1 MPYTI
6 DSYDGTTFTFNIS
19 DGTVDSTNTSLKLLG
34 QNYRGYGEI
43 VAEDFVHL
51 LENFSKTTA
60 PSNPIHG
67 QIWYDKST
75 GSGAANKGYKLK
87 FYDDASSSWKMVSNL
102 ASGTTGPSNPSVG
115 DLWWDESAL
124 EVRLKLW
131 DGTVWQ
137 NIGIPTDTKYT
148 IQFVKIYDDY
158 GEKDPGGTA
167 PGVYHC
173 IKFITEDSVIA
184 IVNLSSGSDSSVERL
199 GFEPNS
205 KNETMEGVVY
215 TAELDA
221 DGSTP
226 LSTAFPRIFPGIIL
240 RGETGSGP
248 LRRPIIGNF
257 ASNGIEDRVAT
268 QNSLTRP
275 IILGTRPV
283 LIEKAD
289 GTDEAVSG
297 TVNDYALKIQS
308 TANATSA
315 AGTTGALQVL
325 GGASI
330 AKNLYVGGNLEV
342 DGVSAGTLTYINS
355 ETMTIKDPIIEMGRG
370 VDNVPLLADDNL
382 DRGNILWWH
391 DGTADVTAGSFTI
404 NTEYII
410 TAIGDT
416 EFATIG
422 AAAGFGVGTV
432 FTASGV
438 GEGSGTANATENT
451 ISGFIGYDEDPGKF
465 VIAKNITYG
474 TNVITSV
481 PTDGYGTVQLGS
493 IEGKD
498 STMGITSTLGE
509 MTLSTA
515 AANSDINI
523 TCHGTGDIMTT
534 GDIQP
539 TVNDTDSLGISKE
552 DVTVDRRYF
561 KVGHMVETQ
570 WNNSCNFDGGYDTDG
585 TTVLR
590 DGTGSVVVMT
600 GDYNLAAGST
610 LESTYSDL
618 GERFAADEIYDAG
631 TVVKLG
637 GLEEITR
644 TMEEEDTDVFGIIS
658 MKPGFGLNGSAGPK
672 ETHPHVAMTGRIP
685 CKVIGPV
692 KKGDRL
698 CSSEIPGVAKKA
710 DIESVSSFAIIG
722 RALEDFDGEGEGT
735 VLVVVGPIN

>member
-51 LENFSKTTA
+51 LENFAKTTA

-87 FYDDASSSWKMVSNL
+87 FYDSASSSWKMVSNL
-102 ASGTTGPSNPSVG
+102 ASGTTAPGSPSVG
-115 DLWWDESAL
+115 DLWWDENAL

-158 GEKDPGGTA
+158 GTNDPGGTA

-173 IKFITEDSVIA
+173 IKIIAEDSVIA
-184 IVNLSSGSDSSVERL
+184 IVNLSSGSDSGVERL
-199 GFEPNS
+199 GFEPLFTGGT
-205 KNETMEGVVY
+205 KDGVVY
-215 TAELDA
+215 TQEKDA
-221 DGSTP
+221 DGTTP
-226 LSTAFPRIFPGIIL
+226 LSTAFSTISPGITL
-240 RGETGSGP
+240 RKETGSSP
-248 LRRPIIGNF
+248 TRRPVIGNF

-315 AGTTGALQVL
+315 TGNTASGAALQVL

-330 AKNLYVGGNLEV
+330 ARNLYVGGNLEV
-342 DGVSAGTLTYINS
+342 DGTTAGTLTYINS
-355 ETMTIKDPIIEMGRG
+355 ETTTIKDPIIEMGRG
-370 VDNVPLLADDNL
+370 TDNTPLLADDNL
-382 DRGNILWWH
+382 DRGNVLWWH
-391 DGTADVTAGSFTI
+391 DGTADVTAGSFVI
-404 NTEYII
+404 SPATEYII
-410 TAIGDT
+410 TATGDT
-416 EFATIG
+416 DFTAIG
-422 AAAGFGVGTV
+422 AADSNVGTV

-438 GEGSGTANATENT
+438 GAGTGTANATANT
-451 ISGFIGYDEDPGKF
+451 KSGVVGWYNASEKF
-465 VIAKNITYG
+465 VIAKDMDYG
-474 TNVITSV
+474 ANLIGTVV
-481 PTDGYGTVQLGS
+481 TDGYGTVQLGN
-493 IEGKD
+493 IEGLNT
-498 STMGITSTLGE
+498 TMGITSTIGAL
-509 MTLSTA
+509 TISTA
-515 AANSDINI
+515 AGNSNINI
-523 TCHGTGDIMTT
+523 ACNGTGDIMTT

-539 TVNDTDSLGISKE
+539 TVNDTDSLGISDE
-552 DVTVDRRYF
+552 STPDRRYF
-561 KVGHMVETQ
+561 KAGYILESH
-570 WNNSCNFDGGYDTDG
+570 WNNSCKFDGGTVTDN
-585 TTVLR
+585 
-590 DGTGSVVVMT
+590 SVTMT
-600 GDYNLAAGST
+600 GDYNLSAGST
-610 LESTYSDL
+610 LEATYADL
-618 GERFAADEIYDAG
+618 GERFASDDIYEAG

-637 GLEEITR
+637 GLEEITK
-644 TMEEEDTDVFGIIS
+644 TVEEEDTDVFGIIS
-658 MKPGFGLNGSAGPK
+658 AKPGFGLNGLAGPK